1 MDKLWYNQPNRV
13 NHVRD
18 EFTDWSRVD
27 KIGRLHYAGPVSIDG
42 LDGYHYKA
50 NRKAGAGLKDEW
62 YIAFYGIR
70 LVEIEE
76 VEALPVQVLNPEAV
90 KVVSV
95 DSTDNNGPGF
105 LSYKIARVERHDT
118 TKEKTFEALAEAEFS
133 RTISTKAGGS
143 FKANEV
149 GAEVTDQFR
158 ARVEARKSDAW
169 KASDSLE
176 NSVEKEY
183 EIFPY
188 HSLEVTVQE
197 GTPKFRQVLPT
208 KGLLQCGIRI
218 DIRNTNAQDFDTYE
232 DLVQVWRGFKAGSEF
247 YSAWFGG
254 FGRGLQDEQIDAWR
268 RPRLN
273 LNLEIQ
279 GDRVRYSKTRYNHK
293 AIPGKEEEAQKYVDA
308 KLSAI

>member
-1 MDKLWYNQPNRV
+1 M
-13 NHVRD
+13 
-18 EFTDWSRVD
+18 
-27 KIGRLHYAGPVSIDG
+27 
-42 LDGYHYKA
+42 
-50 NRKAGAGLKDEW
+50 
-62 YIAFYGIR
+62 
-70 LVEIEE
+70 
-76 VEALPVQVLNPEAV
+76 
-90 KVVSV
+90 
-95 DSTDNNGPGF
+95 
-105 LSYKIARVERHDT
+105 
-118 TKEKTFEALAEAEFS
+118 
-133 RTISTKAGGS
+133 
-143 FKANEV
+143 
-149 GAEVTDQFR
+149 
-158 ARVEARKSDAW
+158 
-169 KASDSLE
+169 
-176 NSVEKEY
+176 
-183 EIFPY
+183 
-188 HSLEVTVQE
+188 
-197 GTPKFRQVLPT
+197 LPT